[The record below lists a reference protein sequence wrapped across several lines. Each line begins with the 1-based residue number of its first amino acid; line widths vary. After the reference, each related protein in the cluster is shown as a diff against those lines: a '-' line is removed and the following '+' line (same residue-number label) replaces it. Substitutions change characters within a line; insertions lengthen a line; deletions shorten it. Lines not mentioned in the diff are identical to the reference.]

1 MSLLRTCAR
10 ETGAVKI
17 VLYALDHPLNRLRTL
32 VHRAH
37 NFIHRGGACTLV
49 HRRFSLRC
57 ASTQYNRHL
66 LYCKS
71 LDILICLAVMLTA
84 RDQGHGPP
92 AHDNASF
99 ARTRHQVLQ
108 ACRWRRRAALG
119 WSGRQKT
126 LHIRRTE
133 RPHKTSYHHRRDG
146 WAHKQ
151 VGCPCPRRTHR
162 RRLICSII

>member
-37 NFIHRGGACTLV
+37 NFIHRGGACTVV

-108 ACRWRRRAALG
+108 ARGGLGRAAPCG
-119 WSGRQKT
+119 GGGQKT
-126 LHIRRTE
+126 HRIRHSGGSHETA
-133 RPHKTSYHHRRDG
+133 HGDRRDG
-146 WAHKQ
+146 RSHESVCLPVSAM
-151 VGCPCPRRTHR
+151 
-162 RRLICSII
+162 